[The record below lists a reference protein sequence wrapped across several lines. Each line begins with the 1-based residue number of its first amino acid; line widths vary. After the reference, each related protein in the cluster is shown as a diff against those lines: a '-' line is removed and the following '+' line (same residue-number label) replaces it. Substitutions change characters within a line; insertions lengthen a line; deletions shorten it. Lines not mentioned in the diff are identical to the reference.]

1 MQSNSTGGAPS
12 PTFAYVLDDDER
24 IGSLVC
30 QFLFA
35 CGFQPKQFSTPLPFF
50 TETRMACPE
59 LVLLDL
65 ALGESDAVDVIRHLE
80 VLKFKGNVL
89 LISGRDRSVLNEI
102 EAIGTAHGLAML
114 PPLQKPF
121 RLADLKASLA
131 ASTDVVA
138 LDKPPALSP
147 PAHQMVDLAEAL
159 RKNWLE
165 VWYQPKVDLRTRLV
179 CGAEAL
185 LRARHP
191 VQGLVLPI
199 DILPPTHDPLYQ
211 PLTRFVLRQALADW
225 GRFADHQIILKL
237 AVNVPVSVLCA
248 PEFIRGVRE
257 LVPADARFPGLII
270 EITEDEVVRDAEA
283 VREIAAQ
290 LKIYN
295 TSLSID
301 DFGAAYSS
309 LSRLLEVPCAELK
322 IDRQFVA
329 NCSVEPLKHA
339 LCQSVVD
346 LAHRVGVTVCAEGIE
361 TAGDLRTLIE
371 IDCDTAQGF
380 LFAKPMKADILIDML
395 VKKRMPPAGMAS
407 PAERRTAGNQLLRAG
422 AGDAFD

>member
-1 MQSNSTGGAPS
+1 MQSDPNIGAPPRS
-12 PTFAYVLDDDER
+12 FAYVLDDDER

-35 CGFQPKQFSTPLPFF
+35 CGYQPKQFSTPLPFF
-50 TETRMACPE
+50 TETRTASPE
-59 LVLLDL
+59 LVVLDL

-80 VLKFKGNVL
+80 VLKFKGHVL
-89 LISGRDRSVLNEI
+89 LISGRDQTVLREI

-121 RLADLKASLA
+121 RLAELKTSLA
-131 ASTDVVA
+131 AGVDVVTLEKPA
-138 LDKPPALSP
+138 APPA
-147 PAHQMVDLAEAL
+147 PAHCAIDLDEAL

-165 VWYQPKVDLRTRLV
+165 VWYQPKIDLRTRMV

-191 VQGLVLPI
+191 VHGLIMPVDL
-199 DILPPTHDPLYQ
+199 LPPSHDPLYQ
-211 PLTRFVLRQALADW
+211 PLTRFVLRQTLADW
-225 GRFADHQIILKL
+225 SRFADHELFLKL
-237 AVNVPVSVLCA
+237 AVNIPVSVLCA

-257 LVPADARFPGLII
+257 LVPPDPKFPGLTI
-270 EITEDEVVRDAEA
+270 EITEDEVVRDAET

-295 TSLSID
+295 VSLSID
-301 DFGAAYSS
+301 DFGSAYSS
-309 LSRLLEVPCAELK
+309 LARLLEIPCTELK

-339 LCQSVVD
+339 LCQTVVD
-346 LAHRVGVTVCAEGIE
+346 LAHRVGVSVCAEGIE

-380 LFAKPMKADILIDML
+380 LFAKPMKADVFTDLL
-395 VKKRMPPAGMAS
+395 VKKRMPPARMAS
-407 PAERRTAGNQLLRAG
+407 ATDREAARA
-422 AGDAFD
+422 